1 MSSDAKEEKALKKIR
16 KKKVS
21 KPSFEARVRRLKV
34 ATSKSNEKPTLDDA
48 RAAVEEL
55 ADEASSPERIIRCLD
70 TISWFSK
77 KSVIATL
84 VDSLSPEQAHQ
95 VWQRLICPP
104 HFCVAGTST
113 ESLLAWIRQIETR
126 CSLDDLVTPL
136 FQSRLAGALNDIGQ
150 LSDVVEEFAGLENK
164 IETVQLAV
172 IPAAPKFYVSPG
184 QTDGAS
190 AQGVGM
196 QVAED
201 EDLV

>member
-1 MSSDAKEEKALKKIR
+1 MPPYTREEKAANKIR
-16 KKKVS
+16 KSKPS
-21 KPSFEARVRRLKV
+21 KPSFEARVCRLKM
-34 ATSKSNEKPTLDDA
+34 ATSKSNEKPSLDDA

-55 ADEASSPERIIRCLD
+55 ADEASSPERIMRCLY

-77 KSVIATL
+77 KGVIVTL
-84 VDSLSPEQAHQ
+84 LDSLSPEQAHQ

-113 ESLLAWIRQIETR
+113 EPLLAWIRQIETR

-164 IETVQLAV
+164 IATLQAV
-172 IPAAPKFYVSPG
+172 IPAAP
-184 QTDGAS
+184 QC
-190 AQGVGM
+190 VGR
-196 QVAED
+196 QEGDVAMMS
-201 EDLV
+201 